1 MEKNSSKSGVYSIA
15 MALCVSLIGALICSL
30 FLFMIN
36 KKILAVID
44 ENILSVVGISIM
56 SMLIGSYILMW
67 LKTDKK
73 RRNRRKRSNMYKKQM
88 ESVQN
93 SIQDLQ
99 MQYKQFDLEKKT

>member
-1 MEKNSSKSGVYSIA
+1 
-15 MALCVSLIGALICSL
+15 
-30 FLFMIN
+30 MIN

-73 RRNRRKRSNMYKKQM
+73 RRNRRKRANMYKKQM

>member
-30 FLFMIN
+30 FLFMI
-36 KKILAVID
+36 KILAVID

-73 RRNRRKRSNMYKKQM
+73 RRNRRKRANMYKKQM